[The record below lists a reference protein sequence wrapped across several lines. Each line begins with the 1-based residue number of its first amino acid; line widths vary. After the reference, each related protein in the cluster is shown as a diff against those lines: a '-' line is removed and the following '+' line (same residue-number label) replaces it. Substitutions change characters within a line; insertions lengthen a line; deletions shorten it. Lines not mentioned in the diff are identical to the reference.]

1 MKQVI
6 MEKLFDGKEL
16 SNEEILFIGKNLTG
30 CENPVSFNHK
40 DNNSVSACGIS
51 EEDVNRINKEMTN
64 VTKDATC
71 LSEAVELVEM
81 KAISDEKILRA
92 VVINS
97 LKRDS
102 INTTAG
108 ILSSGMI
115 TEIIKKMIKKGGKN
129 EENSD

>member
-30 CENPVSFNHK
+30 CENPVTFNHG
-40 DNNSVSACGIS
+40 NENTIAACGIS
-51 EEDVNRINKEMTN
+51 KEDITKINSDMSKLTRGI
-64 VTKDATC
+64 TS

-81 KAISDEKILRA
+81 KAVSDEKILRA
-92 VVINS
+92 VIINS
-97 LKRDS
+97 LHRDS
-102 INTTAG
+102 ISEPAG
-108 ILSSGMI
+108 QD
-115 TEIIKKMIKKGGKN
+115 IIRQLIEKIIKKGGKN